1 MRRLFCVLL
10 LASGL
15 VGCQSS
21 SSTTSETGTESGQRQ
36 KVTLALNWFPEAE
49 HGGYYAALVNGHY
62 EEEGLDVEIQPG
74 GPGVP
79 VIQNVAS
86 GRVMFGIGNADQ
98 VLVGRDKEAD
108 VVALLAPLQMSPRCI
123 MVHEKSGIRRLQD
136 LKNMTLAV
144 GSGKAYLE
152 YLKTKVS
159 LENVKLVPYPGSI
172 AMFLKNEDFGQQGYV
187 FSEPFV
193 ARQQGGD
200 PHVLMVSEIGFNPY
214 TSLLVTHGE
223 MVTGQ
228 EALVAKVVR
237 ASRRGWQ
244 DYLANP
250 RTVNAYIHKVNPEMD
265 MESLQFG
272 VEAIQPLC
280 LPENMSP
287 TELGAMS
294 LERWQALSNQ
304 LKEIDWLDAELD
316 PATAFESRFIEAAP
330 GS

>member
-15 VGCQSS
+15 VGCKPSS
-21 SSTTSETGTESGQRQ
+21 PTTIEPGEESGQQQ

-49 HGGYYAALVNGHY
+49 HGGYYAALVKGY
-62 EEEGLDVEIQPG
+62 YQEEGLDVEIQPG

-79 VIQNVAS
+79 VIQNVAT
-86 GRVMFGIGNADQ
+86 GRVMFGIANADQ
-98 VLVGRDKEAD
+98 VLVGRNKEAD

-193 ARQQGGD
+193 ASQKGGD

-214 TSLLVTHGE
+214 TSLLITR
-223 MVTGQ
+223 GQ
-228 EALVAKVVR
+228 TIKQQQELVAKMVR
-237 ASRRGWQ
+237 ASARGWR
-244 DYLANP
+244 DYLQNP
-250 RTVNAYIHKVNPEMD
+250 AAVNEHIHKVNPEMD
-265 MESLQFG
+265 LASLAYG
-272 VEAIQPLC
+272 VEAIKPLC
-280 LPENMSP
+280 LPAEMP
-287 TELGAMS
+287 AEQLGQMTS
-294 LERWQALSNQ
+294 ERWKTLADQ
-304 LKEIDWLDAELD
+304 LKEIDWIESEFD
-316 PATAFESRFIEAAP
+316 PATAFESRFIDVGQLP
-330 GS
+330 

>member
-1 MRRLFCVLL
+1 MVSLKYLLSILFLL
-10 LASGL
+10 VSL
-15 VGCQSS
+15 VGCGASPEPSPSS
-21 SSTTSETGTESGQRQ
+21 SELT

-49 HGGYYAALVNGHY
+49 HGGYYAALVNGY
-62 EEEGLDVEIQPG
+62 FKEEGLDVEIQPG

-79 VIQNVAS
+79 IIQNVATK
-86 GRVMFGIGNADQ
+86 RVMFGIANADQ
-98 VLVGRDKEAD
+98 VLVGRNEQAD

-123 MVHEKSGIRRLQD
+123 MVHKKSGIRRLED
-136 LKNMTLAV
+136 LKDMTLAA

-152 YLKTKVS
+152 YLKTQVT
-159 LENVKLVPYPGSI
+159 LENVKLVPYAGSS
-172 AMFLKNEDFGQQGYV
+172 ALFLKDENFAQQGYV

-193 ARQQGGD
+193 ARQKGAD

-316 PATAFESRFIEAAP
+316 PATAFESRFIEAVP

>member
-1 MRRLFCVLL
+1 MVPLKHLLSILL
-10 LASGL
+10 LVVGL
-15 VGCQSS
+15 VGCGASPEPSPSS
-21 SSTTSETGTESGQRQ
+21 QELT

-49 HGGYYAALVNGHY
+49 HGGYYAALVNGY
-62 EEEGLDVEIQPG
+62 FKEEGLDVEIQPG

-79 VIQNVAS
+79 IIQNVATK
-86 GRVMFGIGNADQ
+86 RVMFGIANADQ
-98 VLVGRDKEAD
+98 VLVGRNEQAD

-123 MVHEKSGIRRLQD
+123 MVHKKSGIRRLED
-136 LKNMTLAV
+136 LKDMTLAA

-152 YLKTKVS
+152 YLKTQVT
-159 LENVKLVPYPGSI
+159 LENVKLVPYAGSS
-172 AMFLKNEDFGQQGYV
+172 ALFLKDENFAQQGYV

-193 ARQQGGD
+193 ARREGAD

-223 MVTGQ
+223 TITGQ
-228 EALVAKVVR
+228 EELVAKVVR

-250 RTVNAYIHKVNPEMD
+250 KTVNAYIHKVNPEMD

-280 LPENMSP
+280 LPQNMSP

-294 LERWQALSNQ
+294 LERWQALANQ

-316 PATAFESRFIEAAP
+316 PATAFESRFIEAVP

>member
-1 MRRLFCVLL
+1 MKHLLCLL
-10 LASGL
+10 LLVSGMA
-15 VGCQSS
+15 GCKPSS
-21 SSTTSETGTESGQRQ
+21 PTATTPGEESAQLQ
-36 KVTLALNWFPEAE
+36 KVTLALNWFPESE
-49 HGGYYAALVNGHY
+49 HGGYYAALVNDY
-62 EEEGLDVEIQPG
+62 YKQEGLDVEIQAG

-79 VIQNVAS
+79 VIQNVATK
-86 GRVMFGIGNADQ
+86 RVMFGVVNADQ
-98 VLVGRDKEAD
+98 VLVGRNKEAD

-214 TSLLVTHGE
+214 TSLLITHGE
-223 MVTGQ
+223 TVSDQQ
-228 EALVAKVVR
+228 ELVAKVVR
-237 ASRRGWQ
+237 ASARGWR
-244 DYLANP
+244 DYLENP
-250 RTVNAYIHKVNPEMD
+250 AAVNKYIHQVNPEMD
-265 MESLQFG
+265 LESLAYG
-272 VEAIQPLC
+272 VEAIKPLC
-280 LPENMSP
+280 LPN
-287 TELGAMS
+287 ELPLADLGKMT
-294 LERWQALSNQ
+294 LERWTTLADQ
-304 LKEIDWLDAELD
+304 LKEIDWIETQFD
-316 PATAFESRFIEAAP
+316 PATAFQARFIDSGQLP
-330 GS
+330 

>member
-1 MRRLFCVLL
+1 MVPLKHLL
-10 LASGL
+10 SILLIVVSL
-15 VGCQSS
+15 VGCGSS
-21 SSTTSETGTESGQRQ
+21 PEPSPSPGELT

-49 HGGYYAALVNGHY
+49 HGGYYAALVNGY
-62 EEEGLDVEIQPG
+62 FKEEGLDVEIQPG

-79 VIQNVAS
+79 VIQNVATK
-86 GRVMFGIGNADQ
+86 RVMFGIANADQ
-98 VLVGRDKEAD
+98 VLVGRNEQAN

-123 MVHEKSGIRRLQD
+123 MVHRKSGIRRLED
-136 LKNMTLAV
+136 LKDMTLAA

-152 YLKTKVS
+152 YLKTRVS
-159 LENVKLVPYPGSI
+159 LENVKLVPYAGSS
-172 AMFLKNEDFGQQGYV
+172 ALFLKDENFAQQGYV

-193 ARQQGGD
+193 ARREGAD

-223 MVTGQ
+223 TITGQ
-228 EALVAKVVR
+228 EDLVAKVVR

-250 RTVNAYIHKVNPEMD
+250 ETVNAYIHKVNPEMD
-265 MESLQFG
+265 MESLRFG

-280 LPENMSP
+280 LPENMPP
-287 TELGAMS
+287 TKLGAMT
-294 LERWQALSNQ
+294 LARWQELADQ
-304 LKEIDWLDAELD
+304 LKQIDWLDAQLD
-316 PATAFESRFIEAAP
+316 PATAFEPRFIEAAP

>member
-1 MRRLFCVLL
+1 MAPLKYLLSILL
-10 LASGL
+10 LMVGV
-15 VGCQSS
+15 VGCGSAPESS
-21 SSTTSETGTESGQRQ
+21 PSSGNLT

-49 HGGYYAALVNGHY
+49 HGGYYAALVNGY
-62 EEEGLDVEIQPG
+62 FEEEGLDVEIQPG

-79 VIQNVAS
+79 IIQNVATK
-86 GRVMFGIGNADQ
+86 RVMFGVANADQ
-98 VLVGRDKEAD
+98 VLVGRNEQAD

-123 MVHEKSGIRRLQD
+123 MVHEKSGIRRLED
-136 LKNMTLAV
+136 LKDMTLAA

-152 YLKTKVS
+152 YLKTQVT
-159 LENVKLVPYPGSI
+159 LENVKLVPYAGSS
-172 AMFLKNEDFGQQGYV
+172 ALFLKDENFAQQGYV

-193 ARQQGGD
+193 ARREGAN

-223 MVTGQ
+223 TISDQ
-228 EALVAKVVR
+228 EELVAKVVR

-244 DYLANP
+244 DYLADP
-250 RTVNAYIHKVNPEMD
+250 KTINAYIHKVNPEMD

-280 LPENMSP
+280 LPENMPP
-287 TELGAMS
+287 TELGVMS

-304 LKEIDWLDAELD
+304 LKEIDWLDAQLD
-316 PATAFESRFIEAAP
+316 PATAFESRFIEAVP

>member
-1 MRRLFCVLL
+1 MVPLKHLLSILL
-10 LASGL
+10 LVVGL
-15 VGCQSS
+15 VGCGASPEPSPSS
-21 SSTTSETGTESGQRQ
+21 SELT

-49 HGGYYAALVNGHY
+49 HGGYYAALVNGY
-62 EEEGLDVEIQPG
+62 FKEEGLDVEIQPG

-79 VIQNVAS
+79 IIQNVATK
-86 GRVMFGIGNADQ
+86 RVMFGIANADQ
-98 VLVGRDKEAD
+98 VLVGRNEQAD

-123 MVHEKSGIRRLQD
+123 MVHKKSGIRRLED
-136 LKNMTLAV
+136 LKDMTLAA

-152 YLKTKVS
+152 YLKTQVN
-159 LENVKLVPYPGSI
+159 LENVQLVPYAGSS
-172 AMFLKNEDFGQQGYV
+172 ALFLKNENFAQQGYV

-193 ARQQGGD
+193 ARREGAD

-223 MVTGQ
+223 TISGQ
-228 EALVAKVVR
+228 EELVAKVVR

-250 RTVNAYIHKVNPEMD
+250 KTVNAYIHKVNPEMD

-272 VEAIQPLC
+272 VEAIKPLC
-280 LPENMSP
+280 LPGNMSP
-287 TELGAMS
+287 TELGVMT
-294 LERWQALSNQ
+294 LDRWQALSDQ
-304 LKEIDWLDAELD
+304 LKEIDWLDAQLD
-316 PATAFESRFIEAAP
+316 PAMAFELRFIADVP

>member
-1 MRRLFCVLL
+1 MRRLFYVLL
-10 LASGL
+10 LVGGL

-21 SSTTSETGTESGQRQ
+21 SSTTPETGTESGQRQ

-79 VIQNVAS
+79 VIQNVAT

-214 TSLLVTHGE
+214 TSLLITRGE
-223 MVTGQ
+223 TLKDQQ
-228 EALVAKVVR
+228 ELVAKMVR
-237 ASRRGWQ
+237 ASARGWR
-244 DYLANP
+244 DYLKSPTA
-250 RTVNAYIHKVNPEMD
+250 VNEHIHKVNPEMD
-265 MESLQFG
+265 LASLAYG
-272 VEAIQPLC
+272 VEAIKPLC
-280 LPENMSP
+280 LPADMPAEQ
-287 TELGAMS
+287 LGQMTS
-294 LERWQALSNQ
+294 ERWKTLADQ
-304 LKEIDWLDAELD
+304 LKEIDWIEAGFD
-316 PATAFESRFIEAAP
+316 PATAFHADFLESQ
-330 GS
+330 

>member
-1 MRRLFCVLL
+1 LKHLLSILL
-10 LASGL
+10 LVVGL
-15 VGCQSS
+15 VGCGASPEPSPSS
-21 SSTTSETGTESGQRQ
+21 SELT

-49 HGGYYAALVNGHY
+49 HGGYYAALVNGY
-62 EEEGLDVEIQPG
+62 FKEEGLDVEIQPG

-79 VIQNVAS
+79 IIQNVATK
-86 GRVMFGIGNADQ
+86 RVMFGIANADQ
-98 VLVGRDKEAD
+98 VLVGRNEQAD

-123 MVHEKSGIRRLQD
+123 MVHKKSGIRRLED
-136 LKNMTLAV
+136 LKDMTLAA

-152 YLKTKVS
+152 YLKTRVN
-159 LENVKLVPYPGSI
+159 LENVKLVPYAGSS
-172 AMFLKNEDFGQQGYV
+172 ALFLKNENFAQQGYV

-193 ARQQGGD
+193 ARREGAD

-223 MVTGQ
+223 TISGQ
-228 EALVAKVVR
+228 EELVAKVVR

-250 RTVNAYIHKVNPEMD
+250 KTVNAYIHKVNPEMD

-280 LPENMSP
+280 LPGNMSP
-287 TELGAMS
+287 TELGVMT
-294 LERWQALSNQ
+294 LDRWQALSDQ
-304 LKEIDWLDAELD
+304 LKEIDWLDAQLD
-316 PATAFESRFIEAAP
+316 PALAFELRFIEDVP

>member
-1 MRRLFCVLL
+1 MVPLKHLLSILL
-10 LASGL
+10 LVVGL
-15 VGCQSS
+15 VGCGASPEPSPSS
-21 SSTTSETGTESGQRQ
+21 SELT

-49 HGGYYAALVNGHY
+49 HGGYYAALVNGY
-62 EEEGLDVEIQPG
+62 FKEEGLDVEIQPG

-79 VIQNVAS
+79 IIQNVATK
-86 GRVMFGIGNADQ
+86 RVMFGIANADQ
-98 VLVGRDKEAD
+98 VLVGRNEQAD

-123 MVHEKSGIRRLQD
+123 MVHKKSGIRRLED
-136 LKNMTLAV
+136 LKDMTLAA

-152 YLKTKVS
+152 YLKTRVN
-159 LENVKLVPYPGSI
+159 LENVQLVPYAGSS
-172 AMFLKNEDFGQQGYV
+172 ALFLKNENFAQQGYV

-193 ARQQGGD
+193 ARREGAD

-223 MVTGQ
+223 TISGQ
-228 EALVAKVVR
+228 EELVAKVVR

-250 RTVNAYIHKVNPEMD
+250 KTVNAYIHKVNPEMD

-272 VEAIQPLC
+272 VEAIKPLC
-280 LPENMSP
+280 LPGNMSP
-287 TELGAMS
+287 TELGVMT
-294 LERWQALSNQ
+294 LDRWQALSDQ
-304 LKEIDWLDAELD
+304 LKEIDWLDAQLD
-316 PATAFESRFIEAAP
+316 PAMAFELRFIADVP

>member
-1 MRRLFCVLL
+1 MKRLLCLLL
-10 LASGL
+10 LAI
-15 VGCQSS
+15 VIAGCKPASPTA
-21 SSTTSETGTESGQRQ
+21 TTPTGESAQLQ

-62 EEEGLDVEIQPG
+62 REEGLDVEIQAG

-79 VIQNVAS
+79 VIQNVATK
-86 GRVMFGIGNADQ
+86 RVMFGVANADQ
-98 VLVGRDKEAD
+98 VLVGRNKEAD
-108 VVALLAPLQMSPRCI
+108 VVALMAPLQMSPRCI

-193 ARQQGGD
+193 ARQQGAD

-214 TSLLVTHGE
+214 TSLLITHGE
-223 MVTGQ
+223 TVSDQQ
-228 EALVAKVVR
+228 ELVAKVVR
-237 ASRRGWQ
+237 ASARGWR
-244 DYLANP
+244 DYLENP
-250 RTVNAYIHKVNPEMD
+250 AAVNKYIHQVNPEMD
-265 MESLQFG
+265 LESLAYG
-272 VEAIQPLC
+272 VKAIKPLC
-280 LPENMSP
+280 LPNELP
-287 TELGAMS
+287 LAELGKMT
-294 LERWQALSNQ
+294 LERWETLADQ
-304 LKEIDWLDAELD
+304 LKEIDWIETQFD
-316 PATAFESRFIEAAP
+316 PATAFQSHFIDSGQLP
-330 GS
+330 

>member
-1 MRRLFCVLL
+1 MVPLKHLLSILFLL
-10 LASGL
+10 VSL
-15 VGCQSS
+15 VGCGSSPEPSS
-21 SSTTSETGTESGQRQ
+21 SSSELT

-49 HGGYYAALVNGHY
+49 HGGYYAALVNGY
-62 EEEGLDVEIQPG
+62 FKEEGLDVEIQPG

-79 VIQNVAS
+79 IIQNVATK
-86 GRVMFGIGNADQ
+86 RVMFGIANADQ
-98 VLVGRDKEAD
+98 VLVGRNEQAD

-123 MVHEKSGIRRLQD
+123 MVHKKSGIRRLED
-136 LKNMTLAV
+136 LKDMTLAA

-152 YLKTKVS
+152 YLKTQVT
-159 LENVKLVPYPGSI
+159 LENVKLVPYAGSS
-172 AMFLKNEDFGQQGYV
+172 ALFLKDENFAQQGYV

-193 ARQQGGD
+193 ARQKGAD

-223 MVTGQ
+223 TISDQ
-228 EALVAKVVR
+228 EELVAKVVR

-244 DYLANP
+244 DYLADP
-250 RTVNAYIHKVNPEMD
+250 KTVNAYIHKVNPEMD
-265 MESLQFG
+265 MESLRFG

>member
-1 MRRLFCVLL
+1 MVPLKYLLSILL
-10 LASGL
+10 LTVGL
-15 VGCQSS
+15 VGCGSAPEPSPSS
-21 SSTTSETGTESGQRQ
+21 RELT

-49 HGGYYAALVNGHY
+49 HGGYYAALVNGY
-62 EEEGLDVEIQPG
+62 FKEEGLDVEIQPG

-79 VIQNVAS
+79 IIQNVATK
-86 GRVMFGIGNADQ
+86 RVMFGVANADQ
-98 VLVGRDKEAD
+98 VLVGRNEQAD

-123 MVHEKSGIRRLQD
+123 MVHKGSGIRRLED
-136 LKNMTLAV
+136 LKDMTLAA

-152 YLKTKVS
+152 YLKTQVT
-159 LENVKLVPYPGSI
+159 LENVKLVPYAGSS
-172 AMFLKNEDFGQQGYV
+172 ALFLKDENFAQQGYV

-193 ARQQGGD
+193 ARREGAD

-223 MVTGQ
+223 TISAQ
-228 EALVAKVVR
+228 EELVAKVVR

-250 RTVNAYIHKVNPEMD
+250 KTVNAYIHEVNPEMD
-265 MESLQFG
+265 MESLRFG

-280 LPENMSP
+280 LPENMPP
-287 TELGAMS
+287 TELGVMS

-304 LKEIDWLDAELD
+304 LKEIDSLDAQLD
-316 PATAFESRFIEAAP
+316 PATAFESRFIEAVP

>member
-1 MRRLFCVLL
+1 MAPLKYLLSILLFMV
-10 LASGL
+10 GL
-15 VGCQSS
+15 VGCGASPEPSPSS
-21 SSTTSETGTESGQRQ
+21 SELT

-49 HGGYYAALVNGHY
+49 HGGYYAALVNGY
-62 EEEGLDVEIQPG
+62 FKEEGLDVEIQPG

-79 VIQNVAS
+79 IIQNVATK
-86 GRVMFGIGNADQ
+86 RVMFGIANADQ
-98 VLVGRDKEAD
+98 VLVGRNEQAD

-123 MVHEKSGIRRLQD
+123 MVHKKSGIRRLED
-136 LKNMTLAV
+136 LKDMTLAA

-152 YLKTKVS
+152 YLKTRVT
-159 LENVKLVPYPGSI
+159 LENVKLVPYAGSS
-172 AMFLKNEDFGQQGYV
+172 ALFLKNENFAQQGYV

-193 ARQQGGD
+193 ARREGAD

-223 MVTGQ
+223 TISGQ
-228 EALVAKVVR
+228 EELVAKVVR

-250 RTVNAYIHKVNPEMD
+250 KTVNAYIHKVNPEMD

-280 LPENMSP
+280 LPGNMSP
-287 TELGAMS
+287 TELGVMT
-294 LERWQALSNQ
+294 LDRWQALSDQ
-304 LKEIDWLDAELD
+304 LKEIDWLDAQLD
-316 PATAFESRFIEAAP
+316 PAMAFELRFIEDVP

>member
-1 MRRLFCVLL
+1 MAPFKYLLSILLFMV
-10 LASGL
+10 GL
-15 VGCQSS
+15 VGCGASPEPSPSS
-21 SSTTSETGTESGQRQ
+21 SELT

-49 HGGYYAALVNGHY
+49 HGGYYAALVNGY
-62 EEEGLDVEIQPG
+62 FKEERLDVEIQPG

-79 VIQNVAS
+79 IIQNVATK
-86 GRVMFGIGNADQ
+86 RVMFGVANADQ
-98 VLVGRDKEAD
+98 VLVGRNEQAN

-123 MVHEKSGIRRLQD
+123 MVHKKSGIRRLQD
-136 LKNMTLAV
+136 LKDMTLAA

-152 YLKTKVS
+152 YLKTQVT
-159 LENVKLVPYPGSI
+159 LENVKLVPYAGSS
-172 AMFLKNEDFGQQGYV
+172 ALFLKDEKFAQQGYV

-193 ARQQGGD
+193 ARREGAD

-223 MVTGQ
+223 TITDQEELVT
-228 EALVAKVVR
+228 KVVR

-250 RTVNAYIHKVNPEMD
+250 ETVNAYIHKVNPEMD
-265 MESLQFG
+265 MESLRFG

-280 LPENMSP
+280 LPENMPP
-287 TELGAMS
+287 TELGTMTLA
-294 LERWQALSNQ
+294 RWQELADQ
-304 LKEIDWLDAELD
+304 LKQIDWLDAQID

>member
-1 MRRLFCVLL
+1 VVPLKHLLSILFLL
-10 LASGL
+10 VSL
-15 VGCQSS
+15 VGCGSSPEPSPSS
-21 SSTTSETGTESGQRQ
+21 SELT

-49 HGGYYAALVNGHY
+49 HGGYYAALVNGY
-62 EEEGLDVEIQPG
+62 FKEEGLDVEIQPG

-79 VIQNVAS
+79 IIQNVATK
-86 GRVMFGIGNADQ
+86 RVMFGIANADQ
-98 VLVGRDKEAD
+98 VLVGRNEQAD

-123 MVHEKSGIRRLQD
+123 MVHKKSGIRRLED
-136 LKNMTLAV
+136 LKDMTLAA

-152 YLKTKVS
+152 YLKTQVT
-159 LENVKLVPYPGSI
+159 LENVKLVPYAGSS
-172 AMFLKNEDFGQQGYV
+172 ALFLKDENFAQQGYV

-193 ARQQGGD
+193 ARQKGAD

-223 MVTGQ
+223 TISDQ
-228 EALVAKVVR
+228 EELVAKVVR

-244 DYLANP
+244 DYLADP
-250 RTVNAYIHKVNPEMD
+250 KTVNAYIHKVNPEMD
-265 MESLQFG
+265 MESLRFG

>member
-1 MRRLFCVLL
+1 MVPLKHLLSILL
-10 LASGL
+10 LVVGL
-15 VGCQSS
+15 VGCGSS
-21 SSTTSETGTESGQRQ
+21 PEPFPSSGELT

-49 HGGYYAALVNGHY
+49 HGGYYAALVNGY
-62 EEEGLDVEIQPG
+62 FKEEGLDVEIQPG

-79 VIQNVAS
+79 IIQNVATK
-86 GRVMFGIGNADQ
+86 RVMFGIANADQ
-98 VLVGRDKEAD
+98 VLVGRNEQAD

-123 MVHEKSGIRRLQD
+123 MVHKKSGIRRLED
-136 LKNMTLAV
+136 LKDMTLAA

-152 YLKTKVS
+152 YLKTRVT
-159 LENVKLVPYPGSI
+159 LENVKLVPYAGSS
-172 AMFLKNEDFGQQGYV
+172 ALFLKNENFAQQGYV

-193 ARQQGGD
+193 ARREGAD

-223 MVTGQ
+223 TISGQ
-228 EALVAKVVR
+228 EELVAKVVR

-250 RTVNAYIHKVNPEMD
+250 KTVNAYIHKVNPEMD

-280 LPENMSP
+280 LPGNMSP
-287 TELGAMS
+287 TELGVMT
-294 LERWQALSNQ
+294 LDRWQALSDQ
-304 LKEIDWLDAELD
+304 LKEIDWLDAQLD
-316 PATAFESRFIEAAP
+316 PAMAFELRFIEDVP

>member
-1 MRRLFCVLL
+1 MVPLKHLLSILL
-10 LASGL
+10 LVVGL
-15 VGCQSS
+15 VGCGSS
-21 SSTTSETGTESGQRQ
+21 PEPSPLSGELT

-49 HGGYYAALVNGHY
+49 HGGYYAALVNGY
-62 EEEGLDVEIQPG
+62 FKEEGLDVEIQPG

-79 VIQNVAS
+79 VIQNVATK
-86 GRVMFGIGNADQ
+86 RVMFGIANADQ
-98 VLVGRDKEAD
+98 VLVGRNEQAD

-123 MVHEKSGIRRLQD
+123 MVHKKSGIRRLED
-136 LKNMTLAV
+136 LKDITLAA

-152 YLKTKVS
+152 YLKTRVS
-159 LENVKLVPYPGSI
+159 LENVKLVPYAGSS
-172 AMFLKNEDFGQQGYV
+172 ALFLRDDNFAQQGYV

-193 ARQQGGD
+193 ARREGAD

-223 MVTGQ
+223 TITGQ
-228 EALVAKVVR
+228 EDLVAKVVR

-250 RTVNAYIHKVNPEMD
+250 ETVNAYIHKVNPEMD
-265 MESLQFG
+265 MESLRFG

-280 LPENMSP
+280 LPANMPP
-287 TELGAMS
+287 TELGAMTMD
-294 LERWQALSNQ
+294 RWQTLSDQ
-304 LKEIDWLDAELD
+304 LKEIDWLDGQLD
-316 PATAFESRFIEAAP
+316 PATAFESRFIETVP

>member
-1 MRRLFCVLL
+1 M
-10 LASGL
+10 A
-15 VGCQSS
+15 
-21 SSTTSETGTESGQRQ
+21 RQ
-36 KVTLALNWFPEAE
+36 KGA
-49 HGGYYAALVNGHY
+49 
-62 EEEGLDVEIQPG
+62 
-74 GPGVP
+74 
-79 VIQNVAS
+79 
-86 GRVMFGIGNADQ
+86 
-98 VLVGRDKEAD
+98 
-108 VVALLAPLQMSPRCI
+108 
-123 MVHEKSGIRRLQD
+123 
-136 LKNMTLAV
+136 
-144 GSGKAYLE
+144 
-152 YLKTKVS
+152 
-159 LENVKLVPYPGSI
+159 
-172 AMFLKNEDFGQQGYV
+172 
-187 FSEPFV
+187 
-193 ARQQGGD
+193 D

-316 PATAFESRFIEAAP
+316 PATAFESRFIEAVP

>member
-1 MRRLFCVLL
+1 VVPIKHLLSILL
-10 LASGL
+10 LVVGL
-15 VGCQSS
+15 VGCGSS
-21 SSTTSETGTESGQRQ
+21 PEPSPSSGELT

-49 HGGYYAALVNGHY
+49 HGGYYAALVNGY
-62 EEEGLDVEIQPG
+62 FQEEGLDVEIQPG

-79 VIQNVAS
+79 IIQNVATK
-86 GRVMFGIGNADQ
+86 RVMFGIANADQ
-98 VLVGRDKEAD
+98 VLVGRNEQAN

-123 MVHEKSGIRRLQD
+123 MVHKKSGIRRLED
-136 LKNMTLAV
+136 LKDMTLAA

-152 YLKTKVS
+152 YLKTQVT
-159 LENVKLVPYPGSI
+159 LENVKLVPYAGSS
-172 AMFLKNEDFGQQGYV
+172 ALFLKNENFAQQGYV

-193 ARQQGGD
+193 ARREGAD

-223 MVTGQ
+223 TISGQ
-228 EALVAKVVR
+228 EELVAKVVR

-244 DYLANP
+244 DYLAHP
-250 RTVNAYIHKVNPEMD
+250 KTVNAYIHKVNPEMD
-265 MESLQFG
+265 MESLRFG

-280 LPENMSP
+280 LPENMPP
-287 TELGAMS
+287 TELGVMS

-304 LKEIDWLDAELD
+304 LKEIDWLDAQLD
-316 PATAFESRFIEAAP
+316 PATAFESRFIEAVP

>member
-1 MRRLFCVLL
+1 MAPLKHLLSILFLL
-10 LASGL
+10 VGL
-15 VGCQSS
+15 VGCGSSPEPSPSS
-21 SSTTSETGTESGQRQ
+21 SELT

-49 HGGYYAALVNGHY
+49 HGGYYAALVNGY
-62 EEEGLDVEIQPG
+62 FKEEGLDVEIQPG

-79 VIQNVAS
+79 IIQNVATK
-86 GRVMFGIGNADQ
+86 RVMFGIANADQ
-98 VLVGRDKEAD
+98 VLVGRNEQAD

-123 MVHEKSGIRRLQD
+123 MVHKKSGIRRLED
-136 LKNMTLAV
+136 LKDMTLAA

-152 YLKTKVS
+152 YLKTQVT
-159 LENVKLVPYPGSI
+159 LENVKLVPYAGSS
-172 AMFLKNEDFGQQGYV
+172 ALFLKDENCAQQGYV

-193 ARQQGGD
+193 ARQKGAD

-223 MVTGQ
+223 TISGQ
-228 EALVAKVVR
+228 EELVAKVVR

-250 RTVNAYIHKVNPEMD
+250 KTVNAYIHKVNPEMD

-287 TELGAMS
+287 TELGGMS
-294 LERWQALSNQ
+294 LERWQALANQ
-304 LKEIDWLDAELD
+304 LKEIDWLDAQLD
-316 PATAFESRFIEAAP
+316 PATAFESRFIEAVP

>member
-1 MRRLFCVLL
+1 MVPLKHLLSILL
-10 LASGL
+10 LVVSFL
-15 VGCQSS
+15 GCRSS
-21 SSTTSETGTESGQRQ
+21 PEPSPPAGELT

-49 HGGYYAALVNGHY
+49 HGGYYAALVNGY
-62 EEEGLDVEIQPG
+62 FKEEGLDVEIQPG

-79 VIQNVAS
+79 VIQNVATK
-86 GRVMFGIGNADQ
+86 RVMFGIANADQ
-98 VLVGRDKEAD
+98 VLVGRNEQAD

-123 MVHEKSGIRRLQD
+123 MVHKKSGIRRLED
-136 LKNMTLAV
+136 LKDMTLAA

-152 YLKTKVS
+152 YLKTRVS
-159 LENVKLVPYPGSI
+159 LENVKLVPYAGSS
-172 AMFLKNEDFGQQGYV
+172 ALFLRNDNFAQQGYV

-193 ARQQGGD
+193 ARREGAD

-223 MVTGQ
+223 TITGQ
-228 EALVAKVVR
+228 EDLVAKVVR

-250 RTVNAYIHKVNPEMD
+250 ETVNAYIHKVNPEMD
-265 MESLQFG
+265 MESLRFG

-280 LPENMSP
+280 LPANMPP
-287 TELGAMS
+287 TELGAMTMD
-294 LERWQALSNQ
+294 RWQALSDQ
-304 LKEIDWLDAELD
+304 LKEIDWLDGQLD
-316 PATAFESRFIEAAP
+316 PATAFESRFIETVP

>member
-15 VGCQSS
+15 VGCKPASP
-21 SSTTSETGTESGQRQ
+21 TTTEPGEESGQQQ

-62 EEEGLDVEIQPG
+62 RDEGLDVEIQPG

-79 VIQNVAS
+79 VIQNVAT
-86 GRVMFGIGNADQ
+86 GRVMFGIANADQ

-136 LKNMTLAV
+136 LQNMTLAV

-193 ARQQGGD
+193 ASQKGGD

-214 TSLLVTHGE
+214 TSLLITR
-223 MVTGQ
+223 GQ
-228 EALVAKVVR
+228 TIKQQQELVAKMVR
-237 ASRRGWQ
+237 ASARGWR
-244 DYLANP
+244 DYLQNP
-250 RTVNAYIHKVNPEMD
+250 AAVNEHIHKVNPEMD
-265 MESLQFG
+265 LASLAYG
-272 VEAIQPLC
+272 VEAIKPLC
-280 LPENMSP
+280 LPA
-287 TELGAMS
+287 ELPAEQLGQMT
-294 LERWQALSNQ
+294 LDRWKTLADQ
-304 LKEIDWLDAELD
+304 LKEIDWIEPQFD
-316 PATAFESRFIEAAP
+316 PATAFQARFIDTGQQP
-330 GS
+330 

>member
-15 VGCQSS
+15 VGCKPSS
-21 SSTTSETGTESGQRQ
+21 PTTIEPGEESGQQQ

-62 EEEGLDVEIQPG
+62 REEGLDVEIQPG

-79 VIQNVAS
+79 VIQNVAT
-86 GRVMFGIGNADQ
+86 GRVMFGIANADQ

-136 LKNMTLAV
+136 LQNMTLAV

-214 TSLLVTHGE
+214 TSLLITNGE
-223 MVTGQ
+223 TLRDQQ
-228 EALVAKVVR
+228 ELVAKMVQ
-237 ASRRGWQ
+237 ASARGWR
-244 DYLANP
+244 DYLQNP
-250 RTVNAYIHKVNPEMD
+250 TAVNEHIHKVNPEMD
-265 MESLQFG
+265 LASLAYG
-272 VEAIQPLC
+272 VEAIKPLC
-280 LPENMSP
+280 LP
-287 TELGAMS
+287 TELPAEQLGQMTS
-294 LERWQALSNQ
+294 KRWKTLADQ
-304 LKEIDWLDAELD
+304 LKEIDWIEPEFD
-316 PATAFESRFIEAAP
+316 PATAFESRFIDAGRLP
-330 GS
+330 